1 MKRLVLFLLVALC
14 IQAQERG
21 ARVLQPAASSRRLA
35 LVIGN
40 NDYRNQQPLRNSVN
54 DATAMGAAL
63 RDLGFEVIVGKN
75 VSMTQFEEAADKF
88 IASVRPG
95 DVALFYYSGH
105 GMQVGEENYLVPVDF
120 DARTPADAKYKA
132 YAASRMQD
140 NLRDAGAS
148 LQILILD
155 ACRDNPY
162 RGLRSGGGGLGA
174 MQAAKGSYIAF
185 ATAPGR
191 TADDNAAGNNGLFTG
206 ALLNALQQPGLTLD
220 QVFNRVRADVSGTR
234 STQVPW
240 STSSVVNEF
249 YFRTPATTPEPAV
262 ARAETPRQ
270 VQSAERRAGDTMVN
284 PKDGLTYAWIP
295 PGTFTM
301 GCSPG
306 DKDCG
311 DEEKPPHPVN
321 ITRGFWLGSTPVTQ
335 AAYRRVIGTNPS
347 SFRRDNNPVERVTWD
362 EADRFCSQTGGRLPS
377 EAEWEYAARAG
388 TTGPRYGDLDDIAW
402 YMANSDEQTHEV
414 AQKKPNAWGLTDML
428 GNVVEWT
435 ADWFDGNY
443 YQRSPANDPLG
454 PPGGSGQ
461 RILRGG
467 AWGSKAA
474 DMRVSF
480 RGATDP
486 PFRGSGIGFRC
497 VTELRD

>member
-1 MKRLVLFLLVALC
+1 MKKLAIFLLALPLC
-14 IQAQERG
+14 IFAQANRG
-21 ARVLQPAASSRRLA
+21 IRPVEPAASSRRVA
-35 LVIGN
+35 LIVGN
-40 NDYRNQQPLRNSVN
+40 NDYHNQQPLRNSVN
-54 DATAMGAAL
+54 DAVSMGDAL
-63 RDLGFEVIVGKN
+63 RGLGFEVDVERN
-75 VSMTQFEEAADKF
+75 VSMPQFEEAADKF

-105 GMQVGEENYLVPVDF
+105 GMQIGEENYLIPIDF

-140 NLRDAGAS
+140 NLRDAGAN

-162 RGLRSGGGGLGA
+162 RGLRGGGGLGA
-174 MQAAKGSYIAF
+174 MQAAKGAYIAL

-206 ALLNALQQPGLTLD
+206 ALLGALKQPGLTLD

-234 STQVPW
+234 PTQVPW

-249 YFRTPATTPEPAV
+249 YFRTPVATPEPVV

-270 VQSAERRAGDTMVN
+270 VQTAERRAGDTTVN
-284 PKDGLTYAWIP
+284 AKDGLSYAWIP
-295 PGTFTM
+295 PGTFMM

-306 DKDCG
+306 DNEC
-311 DEEKPPHPVN
+311 DESEKPAHRVN
-321 ITRGFWLGSTPVTQ
+321 VTHGFWLGVTPVTQ
-335 AAYRRVIGTNPS
+335 AAYRRVAGTNPS
-347 SFRRDNNPVERVTWD
+347 SLRRDDHPVETVSWD
-362 EADRFCSQTGGRLPS
+362 EADRFCSQIGGRLPT

-388 TTGPRYGDLDDIAW
+388 TTGPTYAELGDIAW
-402 YMANSDEQTHEV
+402 YSANSGQQTHEV
-414 AQKKPNAWGLTDML
+414 GKKKANAWGLADML

-435 ADWFDGNY
+435 TDWFEREY
-443 YQRSPANDPLG
+443 YGRSPADDPLG
-454 PPGGSGQ
+454 GSDGVQ

-467 AWGSKAA
+467 AWGSEARNVRA
-474 DMRVSF
+474 SF
-480 RGATDP
+480 RGAMEPDM
-486 PFRGSGIGFRC
+486 RRSGVGFRC
-497 VTELRD
+497 VAELN